1 MGDASDPI
9 PCLDA
14 LKELRKDNT
23 FLKEDIND
31 NHLSSL
37 SCHPQSKMRFN
48 YLAEWDP
55 DRLITTTYRY
65 LPESHAMIE
74 HRNDLRF
81 FVMYFQTALKHHPQ
95 HLGMLFQ
102 KDSSGKTLFERA
114 VNKYCKDN
122 NISKTYVPTDTDLPI
137 LHHVVRDAPKY
148 TNDFAIRYLSAAY
161 LRDADGRTYKQAAIA
176 SGSKTLKNDPIFFEM
191 MTDDEIAEL
200 DPVTNQYPFLTC
212 AACESSDLST
222 V

>member
-102 KDSSGKTLFERA
+102 KDNDGETQFERA
-114 VNKYCKDN
+114 INKYGEDKILNAIKQC
-122 NISKTYVPTDTDLPI
+122 VPTESELLI
-137 LHHVVRDAPKY
+137 LHHVVKNAPKY
-148 TNDFAIRYLSAAY
+148 MNTFSIRYLSAMY
-161 LRDADGRTYKQAAIA
+161 LHDDHGRTLTQATLN
-176 SGSKTLKNDPIFFEM
+176 SGPKTLKSDTIFFGK
-191 MTDDEIAEL
+191 MTDDEIAE
-200 DPVTNQYPFLTC
+200 V
-212 AACESSDLST
+212 DLSPNNT
-222 V
+222 HS